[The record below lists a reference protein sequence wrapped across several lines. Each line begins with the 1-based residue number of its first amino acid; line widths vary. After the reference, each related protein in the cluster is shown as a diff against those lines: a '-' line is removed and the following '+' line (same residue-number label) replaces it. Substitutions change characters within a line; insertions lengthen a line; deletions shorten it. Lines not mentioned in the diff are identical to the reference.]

1 MSPFQRLPERMKLA
15 MACVSS
21 GISAGTLT
29 GSSDP
34 LMRSAGGA
42 PALRWMS
49 EAPFFTAAARSW
61 LKVRCSISVPRLG
74 QLRVRLAQAIG
85 KRRAEAAVDLDCQLV
100 VGGQKLFEFA
110 PRKDDQLHLALR
122 QHLGRGEVV
131 VDQSHLA
138 EQLALRKRRQLLLH
152 AGEGVAPAHRG
163 HAFLEDVERLP

>member
-42 PALRWMS
+42 PALRWIS

-61 LKVRCSISVPRLG
+61 LKVRCSISAPRLG

-85 KRRAEAAVDLDCQLV
+85 KRRAEAAVDPDCQLV
-100 VGGQKLFEFA
+100 VGRQKLFEFA
-110 PRKDDQLHLALR
+110 PLKHDQLHPAPL
-122 QHLGRGEVV
+122 QHPGRG
-131 VDQSHLA
+131 
-138 EQLALRKRRQLLLH
+138 
-152 AGEGVAPAHRG
+152 AGCA
-163 HAFLEDVERLP
+163 D